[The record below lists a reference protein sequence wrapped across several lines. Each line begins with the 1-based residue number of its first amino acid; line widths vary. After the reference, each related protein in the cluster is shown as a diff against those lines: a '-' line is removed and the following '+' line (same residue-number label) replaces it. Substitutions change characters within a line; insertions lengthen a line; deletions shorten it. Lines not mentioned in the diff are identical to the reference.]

1 MLLCS
6 TEKTPKLTDQA
17 RIFETIA
24 MELSISSITSLITS
38 MRIRTMQETQ
48 GYYAWSLAA
57 TKTLLLDLQYGSC
70 SEIHDDDASTGT
82 ATPLA
87 SIRYFEAGAVQARH
101 EPTAKFTGWAAL
113 PAEPHNVV
121 SRTTGPPPATI
132 TTAVGASSGVAT
144 HAPRTSPIRPS
155 KRGAVCSFPSAE

>member
-48 GYYAWSLAA
+48 GYYAWRLAA
-57 TKTLLLDLQYGSC
+57 TKTLLLDLQY
-70 SEIHDDDASTGT
+70 
-82 ATPLA
+82 
-87 SIRYFEAGAVQARH
+87 
-101 EPTAKFTGWAAL
+101 
-113 PAEPHNVV
+113 
-121 SRTTGPPPATI
+121 
-132 TTAVGASSGVAT
+132 
-144 HAPRTSPIRPS
+144 
-155 KRGAVCSFPSAE
+155 